1 MAKLSPMMQQYL
13 LLKESY
19 KDCILMF
26 RLGDFYEMFFED
38 AQTASKELELVLT
51 GRDCGLE
58 ERAPMCGVPY
68 HSVNNYIKK
77 LVENG
82 HKVAICE
89 QMTDPATSKGLVE
102 REIVRV
108 ITPGTVIEENM
119 LERESCRYILSV
131 FWKKP
136 ILGCAWCD
144 VSTGEFVVDQI
155 KADGIA
161 QALEQVVGQLDPAE
175 IITDDATYLAALP
188 TLSQIKAMVTTQ
200 GAWNFSKQNAEES
213 LLKQFHQPSIKELE
227 LEKLPV
233 GVQAAGALSTYLI
246 QTQKVS
252 LLHINRLQK
261 ADDANIMM
269 LDKST
274 KRNLELT
281 QPMMGSGK
289 KGTLFGVLDKTRTA
303 QGSRLLKRWIEQPLQ
318 NAQAIEHRQ
327 NAVACFFEH
336 FGLREQI
343 RDCLDKV
350 YDLERL
356 CSKISYQTLNARDAK
371 AICQSMSAVPEIKS
385 ILAKAGCPEID
396 AILNRLDPLEDLVSL
411 IDNALIDDP
420 PISVRDGG
428 IIKPGYNQEVD
439 TLRSAATDGKQW
451 LAELEAREK
460 EETGIKTLKIGYNK
474 VFGYY
479 IEVSKGQI
487 AQVPYR
493 YVRKQTLVNAERYI
507 TEELKKMEET
517 LLGAQEKCIRLEYAL
532 FVALREEITTHIRT
546 LQTTSK
552 ALAELDVLQ
561 ALAFAAYEN
570 KYVRPKIN
578 QEGSIHITEGRHP
591 VVEKTVSGFV
601 PNNVKMDQETDRL
614 LIITG
619 PNMSGKSTYMRQV
632 AVIVL
637 MAHIGSFVPADS
649 ADICLVDQIFTR
661 VGASDD
667 LASGRSTFM
676 VEMTET
682 ANILNHAT
690 KNSLVLLDEIGRG
703 TSTFDG
709 LSIAWAVSEYLCSPQ
724 NVGAKTLFA
733 THYHELAGL
742 EGTMPGVKNYCVLA
756 REIGDDIVFL
766 HRISPGATDKSFGIE
781 VAKLAGVPKQ
791 VVKRA
796 REVLNNLQ
804 DVSLNPHLHTE
815 ETDDVEG
822 QMKFD
827 AGKDNTKEIIKQLCS
842 MDMTQVTPME
852 AFAMLH
858 ELTLKANGVK

>member
-38 AQTASKELELVLT
+38 AKTASRELELVLT

-82 HKVAICE
+82 YKVAICE

-131 FWKKP
+131 YWKKP

-144 VSTGEFVVDQI
+144 VSTGEFVVDEI
-155 KADGIA
+155 KSADIA
-161 QALEQVVGQLDPAE
+161 QALDQITGRLDPVE
-175 IITDDATYLAALP
+175 IITDDATYLAALT
-188 TLSQIKAMVTTQ
+188 TLSHLKAMVTTQ
-200 GAWNFSKQNAEES
+200 GAWNFSKQSAEES
-213 LLKQFHQPSIKELE
+213 LLKQFHQPDLKALG
-227 LEKLPV
+227 LEKRPV
-233 GVQAAGALSTYLI
+233 GVLAAGALSTYLI

-252 LLHINRLQK
+252 LLHINHLQK
-261 ADDANIMM
+261 ADDSEVM
-269 LDKST
+269 
-274 KRNLELT
+274 
-281 QPMMGSGK
+281 Q
-289 KGTLFGVLDKTRTA
+289 LDKTRTA

-318 NAQAIEHRQ
+318 SLSAIEQRQ
-327 NAVACFFEH
+327 NGVACFYDNFA
-336 FGLREQI
+336 LREQI
-343 RDCLDKV
+343 RALLDKV

-371 AICQSMSAVPEIKS
+371 AICQSLSVIPEMKKA
-385 ILAKAGCPEID
+385 LAGANCPEIN
-396 AILNRLDPLEDLVSL
+396 AIAERLDPMEALVL
-411 IDNALIDDP
+411 RIDSELVDDP
-420 PISVRDGG
+420 PISVKEGG
-428 IIKPGYNQEVD
+428 LIKPGYHEEVD
-439 TLRSAATDGKQW
+439 MLKSATTDGKQW
-451 LAELEAREK
+451 LAELEAKEK
-460 EETGIKTLKIGYNK
+460 EETGIKTLKIGFNK

-479 IEVSKGQI
+479 IEVSKGQTD
-487 AQVPYR
+487 QVPFR

-507 TEELKKMEET
+507 TDELKQMEET

-532 FVALREEITTHIRT
+532 FTELREEISKHILA
-546 LQTTSK
+546 LQGTSK
-552 ALAELDVLQ
+552 ALAQLDVLQ
-561 ALAFAAYEN
+561 ALAYAAQEN
-570 KYVRPKIN
+570 QYIRPKMN
-578 QEGSIHITEGRHP
+578 QNGSISIAEGRHP

-601 PNNVKMDQETDRL
+601 PNNVSINQDDQRL

-637 MAHIGSFVPADS
+637 MAHIGSFVPADK

-690 KNSLVLLDEIGRG
+690 KNSLILLDEIGRG

-709 LSIAWAVSEYLCSPQ
+709 LSIAWAVSEYLCNPQ
-724 NVGAKTLFA
+724 TLGAKTLFA

-742 EGTMPGVKNYCVLA
+742 ENTLPGVKNYCVLA
-756 REIGDDIVFL
+756 REIGDEIAFL

-804 DVSLNPHLHTE
+804 DVSLDQHLAPEEPHE
-815 ETDDVEG
+815 NG
-822 QMKFD
+822 QMGFTVGND
-827 AGKDNTKEIIKQLCS
+827 HTQEIMKQLRG
-842 MDMTQVTPME
+842 MDMTQITPMQ
-852 AFAMLH
+852 AFAILH
-858 ELTLKANGVK
+858 EMTLQANGVK

>member
-38 AQTASKELELVLT
+38 AKTASRELELVLT

-68 HSVNNYIKK
+68 HSVNNYIKR
-77 LVENG
+77 LVEG
-82 HKVAICE
+82 GYKVAICE

-155 KADGIA
+155 KAAGIA
-161 QALEQVVGQLDPAE
+161 QALEQIVGQLEPAE

-188 TLSQIKAMVTTQ
+188 TLSQLKAMVTTQ
-200 GAWNFSKQNAEES
+200 GAWNFSKQSAEES
-213 LLKQFHQPSIKELE
+213 LLSQFQQTGLQA
-227 LEKLPV
+227 LGLDRLPV
-233 GVQAAGALSTYLI
+233 GMQAAGALTTYLK

-261 ADDANIMM
+261 ADDANVML

-281 QPMMGSGK
+281 QPMMGTGK

-318 NAQAIEHRQ
+318 SADAIAQRQ
-327 NAVACFFEH
+327 AVVACFFDQY
-336 FGLREQI
+336 GLREQV
-343 RDCLDKV
+343 RECLDKV

-371 AICQSMSAVPEIKS
+371 AIAQSLSVVPEIQRLLS
-385 ILAKAGCPEID
+385 GSGCTEID
-396 AILNRLDPLEDLVSL
+396 RIIATLDPMESLVSY
-411 IDNALIDDP
+411 IDSALIDDP
-420 PISVRDGG
+420 PVSVKEGG
-428 IIKPGYNQEVD
+428 LIKPGYSQEVD
-439 TLRSAATDGKQW
+439 TLKSAATDGKQW
-451 LAELEAREK
+451 LATLEAREK

-487 AQVPYR
+487 DQVPYR

-507 TEELKKMEET
+507 TEELKQMEET
-517 LLGAQEKCIRLEYAL
+517 LLGAQEKCVRLEYAL
-532 FVALREEITTHIRT
+532 FTELREEITKHIQT

-552 ALAELDVLQ
+552 ALAQLDVLQ
-561 ALAFAAYEN
+561 SLAFAAYEN
-570 KYVRPKIN
+570 KYVKPEIN
-578 QEGSIHITEGRHP
+578 QQGSISITEGRHP

-601 PNNVKMDQETDRL
+601 PNNVFIDQNEQRL

-637 MAHIGSFVPADS
+637 MAHIGSFVPADK

-676 VEMTET
+676 VEMSET

-690 KNSLVLLDEIGRG
+690 RDSLILLDEIGRG

-709 LSIAWAVSEYLCSPQ
+709 LSIAWAVSEYICDPQ
-724 NVGAKTLFA
+724 TLGAKTLFA

-742 EGTMPGVKNYCVLA
+742 ENTMPGVKNYCVLA
-756 REIGDDIVFL
+756 REIGDEIAFL

-796 REVLNNLQ
+796 REVLGNLQ
-804 DVSLNPHLHTE
+804 DVSLDQHLNPEEVQESGQLGFEVGHDHT
-815 ETDDVEG
+815 
-822 QMKFD
+822 Q
-827 AGKDNTKEIIKQLCS
+827 EIMKQLRGT
-842 MDMTQVTPME
+842 DMTQMTPME
-852 AFAMLH
+852 AFVLLH
-858 ELTLKANGVK
+858 ELTLQANGVK

>member
-38 AQTASKELELVLT
+38 AKTASRELELVLT

-82 HKVAICE
+82 YKVAICE

-131 FWKKP
+131 YWKKP
-136 ILGCAWCD
+136 VLGCAWCD
-144 VSTGEFVVDQI
+144 VSTGEFVVDEI
-155 KADGIA
+155 KSTDIT
-161 QALEQVVGQLDPAE
+161 QALDQITGRLDPAE

-188 TLSQIKAMVTTQ
+188 TLSHLKAMVTTQ
-200 GAWNFSKQNAEES
+200 GAWNFSKQSAEES
-213 LLKQFHQPSIKELE
+213 LLKQFHQPDLKALG
-227 LEKLPV
+227 LEKRPV
-233 GVQAAGALSTYLI
+233 GVLAAGALSTYLI

-252 LLHINRLQK
+252 LLHINHLQK
-261 ADDANIMM
+261 ADDSEVMQ

-281 QPMMGSGK
+281 QPMMGTGK

-318 NAQAIEHRQ
+318 SLSAIEQRQ
-327 NAVACFFEH
+327 NGVACFYDNFA
-336 FGLREQI
+336 LREQI
-343 RDCLDKV
+343 RTLLDKV

-371 AICQSMSAVPEIKS
+371 AICQSLSVIPEMKKA
-385 ILAKAGCPEID
+385 LAEADCPEIN
-396 AILNRLDPLEDLVSL
+396 AIAERMDPMEALVL
-411 IDNALIDDP
+411 RIDSELVDDP
-420 PISVRDGG
+420 PISVKEGG
-428 IIKPGYNQEVD
+428 LIKSGYHEEVD
-439 TLRSAATDGKQW
+439 TLKSAATDGKQW
-451 LAELEAREK
+451 LAELETKEK
-460 EETGIKTLKIGYNK
+460 EETGIKTLKIGFNK

-479 IEVSKGQI
+479 IEVSKGQTD
-487 AQVPYR
+487 QVPFR

-507 TEELKKMEET
+507 TDELKQMEET

-532 FVALREEITTHIRT
+532 FTELREEISKHILA
-546 LQTTSK
+546 LQRTSK
-552 ALAELDVLQ
+552 ALAQLDVLQ
-561 ALAFAAYEN
+561 ALAYAAQEN
-570 KYVRPKIN
+570 QYIRPKMN
-578 QEGSIHITEGRHP
+578 QNGSISIAEGRHP

-601 PNNVKMDQETDRL
+601 PNNVSINQDDQRL

-637 MAHIGSFVPADS
+637 MAHIGSFVPADK

-709 LSIAWAVSEYLCSPQ
+709 LSIAWAVSEYLCNPQ
-724 NVGAKTLFA
+724 TLGTKTLFA

-742 EGTMPGVKNYCVLA
+742 ENTLPGVKNYCVLA
-756 REIGDDIVFL
+756 REIGDEIAFL

-804 DVSLNPHLHTE
+804 DVSLDQHLAPEEPHE
-815 ETDDVEG
+815 NG
-822 QMKFD
+822 QMGFTVGND
-827 AGKDNTKEIIKQLCS
+827 HTQEIMKQLRG
-842 MDMTQVTPME
+842 MDMTQITPMQ
-852 AFAMLH
+852 AFAILH
-858 ELTLKANGVK
+858 EMTLQANGVK